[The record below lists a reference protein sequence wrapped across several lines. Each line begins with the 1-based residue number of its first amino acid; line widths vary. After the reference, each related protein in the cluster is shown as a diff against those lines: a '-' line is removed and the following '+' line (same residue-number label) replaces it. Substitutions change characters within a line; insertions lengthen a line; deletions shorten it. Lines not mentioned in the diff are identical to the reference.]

1 MARNLSV
8 DQFQQLLARI
18 PDVVRGELDA
28 AVREQAERLAATQ
41 RTVVKVGKTGNLKAS
56 IRVEK
61 GKRPLQYLVKAGGR
75 LTTKQVR
82 QGSGKPYDYALGT
95 EFGNEQERARPFF
108 FPTYRLMKKRIRSSI
123 ARKVKPAIGKVVN
136 LK

>member
-8 DQFQQLLARI
+8 VQFQQLMSSI
-18 PDVVRGELDA
+18 PDAVRKELDA

-41 RTVVKVGKTGNLKAS
+41 RSVVKVKSGKLKQS

-61 GKRPLQYLVKAGGR
+61 GRRPLQYLVKAGGK
-75 LTTKQVR
+75 LTTKEVR
-82 QGSGKPYDYALGT
+82 SGSGKPYDYSLGT
-95 EFGNEQERARPFF
+95 EFGNEQVGAQPFF
-108 FPTYRLMKKRIRSSI
+108 FPTYRLMKKKIKSAI
-123 ARKVKPAIGKVVN
+123 ARKVKPAIGKVVT

>member
-8 DQFQQLLARI
+8 VQFQQLLSRI
-18 PDVVRGELDA
+18 PDAVHKELDA
-28 AVREQAERLAATQ
+28 AVRDQAERLAATQ
-41 RTVVKVGKTGNLKAS
+41 RSVVKVKTGKLKQS

-61 GKRPLQYLVKAGGR
+61 GRRPLQYLVKAGGK
-75 LTTKQVR
+75 LTTREVR
-82 QGSGKPYDYALGT
+82 KGSGKPYDYSLGT
-95 EFGNEQERARPFF
+95 EFGNEQVNAQPFF
-108 FPTYRLMKKRIRSSI
+108 FPTYRLMKKKIKSAI